1 MASSE
6 RGRFI
11 TSNHAFSIFV
21 VNMKEF
27 QELDDLSKY
36 KSQKLG
42 KKVDMINL

>member
-11 TSNHAFSIFV
+11 TGYCERGALFYYLI

-27 QELDDLSKY
+27 L
-36 KSQKLG
+36 
-42 KKVDMINL
+42 